1 MGSII
6 FTCSLVDLELYETP
20 ILTYLPLF
28 LNIKIVFV
36 KLSSYIQMEFK
47 NKQSNYHTNQHQKY
61 NLLFQ
66 AWGEATLWS
75 LW

>member
-6 FTCSLVDLELYETP
+6 FTCSLVDLEFYETS
-20 ILTYLPLF
+20 ILTYLPPF
-28 LNIKIVFV
+28 LNINIVFV
-36 KLSSYIQMEFK
+36 KLSSYIQMEFN

-61 NLLFQ
+61 NLHFQ